1 MARLD
6 FVFSDKRPIYIIKQ
20 KLNVLS
26 ERKLSTSDYYTT
38 VNRKW
43 TLLINKSIVT
53 YGRNKQITKTI
64 GRQPSAVNAA
74 R

>member
-38 VNRKW
+38 VNRK
-43 TLLINKSIVT
+43 
-53 YGRNKQITKTI
+53 
-64 GRQPSAVNAA
+64 
-74 R
+74 

>member
-38 VNRKW
+38 AYTKRK
-43 TLLINKSIVT
+43 LEYQNEELGLI
-53 YGRNKQITKTI
+53 
-64 GRQPSAVNAA
+64 SAVA
-74 R
+74 